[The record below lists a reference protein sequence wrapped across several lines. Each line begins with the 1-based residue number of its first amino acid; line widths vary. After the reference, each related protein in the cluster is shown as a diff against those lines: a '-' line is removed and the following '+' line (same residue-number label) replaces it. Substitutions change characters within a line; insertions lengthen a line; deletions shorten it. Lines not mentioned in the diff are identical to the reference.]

1 MQFDELFLRSLAA
14 QGIRNCFGIVGGE
27 AEVLQFDEATGVRF
41 YLTRHEFVAGIM
53 ADVCGRI
60 SGQPQ
65 MCWSTFG
72 PGLTN
77 MATGASSGMLD
88 RSPMLVASAQIPRAQ
103 IRYNLSHQCIDNVAF
118 MTPITKASNQLEA
131 WSDLRNIVPESLKL
145 AVDDLPGPVYLSVPL
160 DLLGQQVPDK
170 DAEQLLVSLSPP
182 RRSMPPPPQ
191 ETDLSAA
198 VQMIAQARY
207 PMIAIGNQVIRDN
220 AQEAVKRYAESMH
233 IPIICSLAAKGAIPE
248 DHPLFLTAANKYLDG
263 VYRRPILAEL
273 FSNVDLMILIGYDFG
288 EDMKPVL
295 WGIDKK
301 TIVVNSFNV
310 DMGEIF
316 RPTLLCLGDLHESL
330 GYLQN
335 KGVGKAGLDT
345 KHLALK
351 DFLDKRVPDN
361 IPIGKTDIARVISS
375 ISMVLGSG
383 GILCSDVGLHK
394 QYAGLLAKTYR
405 PNRFLCSNVCGSFGF
420 GLPAGMAA
428 KLSCPDEKVVVIC
441 GDGGFHSTSQDLET
455 VARYN
460 IPIVIVVITDSAFGL
475 IKYYQH
481 LNHRPSNYN
490 MTHFTPVDFTQLAQ
504 ANGIISTRVDHVD
517 DLMSTLNTVFET
529 GRPHLIEL
537 PVHYDYDL
545 LKHVV

>member
-316 RPTLLCLGDLHESL
+316 QPTLLCLGDLHESL

-537 PVHYDYDL
+537 SVHYDYDL